1 MKKIAVGL
9 SGGVDSCTAAY
20 LLREQG
26 YEVMGITLRLKQG
39 SLCRRRHCRRPPNC
53 RGSRDRA

>member
-39 SLCRRRHCRRPPNC
+39 SPTLPTPAELPRLS
-53 RGSRDRA
+53 G

>member
-39 SLCRRRHCRRPPNC
+39 SLADADIADARRISPAL
-53 RGSRDRA
+53 SLQ

>member
-39 SLCRRRHCRRPPNC
+39 SHCRRPPNC

>member
-39 SLCRRRHCRRPPNC
+39 SLADATLPTPAELPS
-53 RGSRDRA
+53 SRDRA